1 MRVLISI
8 LLSTF
13 FFSLSAQSDKVFT
26 LEEFITIVKE
36 NHPTLKQ
43 IDLLE
48 RKSRAYER
56 KAKGGIDPT
65 ISMDYDKKSFDD
77 KNYFNK
83 YQGVLKIPTWYGID
97 FEAGYDFSN
106 GDFLNSELTL
116 PENGLAYAGVRIPL
130 GAGLLF
136 NERRKILEESKII
149 AQLNTVN
156 QVEIVNK
163 VLSSAYKAYINWF
176 TRFQEINAFQKALTI
191 TDQNFDNI
199 SASVETGLNPAVDTL
214 EYRLSLLTR
223 GNILLKSKQ
232 DFFEA
237 TQKLSTFLWREGVI
251 PLELEEEIIPEDLSN
266 DEWEVLVAEA
276 IVKQEELIARNPT
289 LARLDLENDQLA
301 LEQRIQKEFL
311 KPQLNVKLNP
321 LVNVFNNQTI
331 SYSPNDFKIG
341 ADFYYPLNNR
351 KTKASLQLAEID
363 IENNLLDK
371 AYTERSIQLNLR
383 THTQALNN
391 LELLLARAQQNQQI
405 ATQLLEVELEK
416 FSIGE
421 SSVFLLNT
429 RETKLVEY
437 QLKVLEL
444 RKKIFTTRVK
454 IIETLQLFTL

>member
-1 MRVLISI
+1 MKIAISI
-8 LLSTF
+8 LLSFVF
-13 FFSLSAQSDKVFT
+13 FNLTAQGNKPFT

-43 IDLLE
+43 IDLLD
-48 RKSRAYER
+48 RKSKAYER

-65 ISMDYDKKSFDD
+65 ITMDYDKKSFDD

-116 PENGLAYAGVRIPL
+116 PENGLAYAGVKIPV
-130 GAGLLF
+130 GAGLFF

-149 AQLNTVN
+149 SQLNTVK
-156 QVEIVNK
+156 QIEIVNK

-191 TDQNFDNI
+191 TDQNFENI
-199 SASVETGLNPAVDTL
+199 SASVETGLKPAVDTL

-223 GNILLKSKQ
+223 GNVLLKSRQ
-232 DFFEA
+232 DYFEA
-237 TQKLSTFLWREGVI
+237 TQELSTFLWREGII
-251 PLELEEEIIPEDLSN
+251 PLELEDDVIPEDLSN
-266 DEWEVLVAEA
+266 NQWRDQVTEA
-276 IVKQEELIARNPT
+276 IVKKEELIANNPT

-321 LVNVFNNQTI
+321 LVNVFNDQTI
-331 SYSPNDFKIG
+331 SYSPKDYKIG

-371 AYTERSIQLNLR
+371 AYTSRSIQLSLK
-383 THTQALNN
+383 TSVQALNN
-391 LELLLARAQQNQQI
+391 LDTLFARAEQNRQIAAQLLA
-405 ATQLLEVELEK
+405 VELEK

-421 SSVFLLNT
+421 SSVFLLNS

-454 IIETLQLFTL
+454 IIETLQQFTL